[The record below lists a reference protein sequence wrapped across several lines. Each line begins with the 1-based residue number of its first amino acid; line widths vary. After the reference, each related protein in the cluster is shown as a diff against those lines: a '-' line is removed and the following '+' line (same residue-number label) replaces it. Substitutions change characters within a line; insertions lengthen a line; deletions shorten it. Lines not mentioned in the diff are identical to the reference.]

1 MELEAEAARAKLA
14 LAKAAIRAARD
25 VQREMDELRV
35 YAAQQERIVALL
47 TEEIQRKGAKTVDEL
62 HTMHSALVASLD
74 REAQG
79 ALELEVLRAAGL
91 RDRALTRES
100 EATARS
106 KLSTQRRALAAV
118 TAREE
123 AASAKLRIVQLQS
136 LDDIALAKR
145 SVLLGNG
152 NGAVNGNR
160 NSGAGAVEDNTAL
173 TQSYQG
179 DGSEEV
185 AKSLAAV
192 QAKAEKK
199 LLREAAV
206 DAHTEHLAA
215 LEQDHA
221 MELTLQKQSAAEAVL
236 SSKALAQLH
245 ADEIEVA
252 RETAPS
258 HVAATEERHA
268 EERSADTAESETIA
282 ADSAAKVLESQ
293 TKVER
298 QRIKIEAAAA
308 EAKSSRVEHAD
319 ALDKH
324 AKVVSAAK
332 EGKKKRKSEKKKK
345 KKTPTTSNASAV
357 PSLSAKIISDLER
370 WRCDYSPLH
379 PLAKANPKG
388 VCVRTSAGGKKKTDG
403 MIMIA
408 PSDIVTVFESKLV
421 KARNQAGQ
429 NAPPET
435 RWLRILST
443 TAARKAKTQTVT
455 AADCVGW
462 VPVKTSAALPKTLF
476 RKEGAKVVIATGD
489 TTTMTTKTTGGG
501 AAAPQSSLGHGHTA
515 GEEAMRKQEKQP
527 RLGTRT
533 AAADVA
539 AAATTN
545 TSIGS
550 FFEDDTAAEG
560 EVITEKRTQ
569 ESPQDPSS
577 LGPDGTALPS
587 LGPGGKTLP
596 TIDEANTGSAA
607 VVKASAGAGA
617 GVVAD
622 AGAEG
627 NLSFLVEGLHK
638 SVTRGKRFF
647 DR

>member
-1 MELEAEAARAKLA
+1 MRTLNQVARTASVQLAAATAALEKMELEAEAARAKLA

-145 SVLLGNG
+145 SVLLGNR

-282 ADSAAKVLESQ
+282 ADSAAKGIESQ

-298 QRIKIEAAAA
+298 QRIKIEAAAV

-332 EGKKKRKSEKKKK
+332 EGKKKRKSEKKKKK

-501 AAAPQSSLGHGHTA
+501 QRRRRARLDTGTRLARRRCASRRSSLA
-515 GEEAMRKQEKQP
+515 WAKERRRP
-527 RLGTRT
+527 RR
-533 AAADVA
+533 
-539 AAATTN
+539 
-545 TSIGS
+545 
-550 FFEDDTAAEG
+550 
-560 EVITEKRTQ
+560 RR
-569 ESPQDPSS
+569 PM
-577 LGPDGTALPS
+577 
-587 LGPGGKTLP
+587 
-596 TIDEANTGSAA
+596 
-607 VVKASAGAGA
+607 
-617 GVVAD
+617 
-622 AGAEG
+622 
-627 NLSFLVEGLHK
+627 
-638 SVTRGKRFF
+638 
-647 DR
+647 